1 MKVLLREDVEH
12 LGFAGEVQKVTPG
25 FGRNYLLPRGLA
37 ELATPV
43 ALRKANAWR
52 ERAEL
57 RRAQIRSEHQA
68 LSAKISTVVLQFE
81 AKAGTTG
88 KLYGSITVQ
97 DLADALNK
105 KIGLEI
111 DRRKIE
117 ADSLRHVGEYK
128 IPVRLDK
135 DHIPEFTV
143 IINVEG
149 AAAAAAA
156 AEAAAQAAIQAAKAA
171 ELTESAE

>member
-43 ALRKANAWR
+43 ALKKANAWR
-52 ERAEL
+52 ERAEV
-57 RRAQIRSEHQA
+57 RRAQLKAEHQA
-68 LSAKISTVVLQFE
+68 LSAKISAVVLQFE

-97 DLADALNK
+97 DLAEGLNK
-105 KIGLEI
+105 KIGLDV

-117 ADSLRHVGEYK
+117 SDALRHLGEYK

-143 IINVEG
+143 VINVEG
-149 AAAAAAA
+149 T
-156 AEAAAQAAIQAAKAA
+156 AEAAARAAA
-171 ELTESAE
+171 EPAPVSAE